1 MQIPMFLSATTNI
14 LLVVMAL
21 LAAGC
26 ASAPIEVQPEAV
38 VHNRQHTGI
47 KTLAFRPC
55 DSTRAW
61 VPIHGSSI
69 AGGASLRFELPKACV
84 DLQAQSEDGKVVGT
98 QYDIKRQY
106 PFQWEIN

>member
-1 MQIPMFLSATTNI
+1 MPHTTKILMGLI
-14 LLVVMAL
+14 LL
-21 LAAGC
+21 LATGC

-38 VHNRQHTGI
+38 VHNRQYTRV

-55 DSTRAW
+55 DTTRAW

-69 AGGASLRFELPKACV
+69 ASGASLRFELPKACV
-84 DLQAQSEDGKVVGT
+84 DLQAQSEDGKVLGT

-106 PFQWEIN
+106 PFRWELY